1 MSSNKVFRKL
11 RRKIRHVLGIHH
23 HYQEHHQS
31 HHYDY
36 SSSAEA
42 NLRTHSAPSLD
53 NDTLFITE
61 SNTARMNTV
70 KDNSMVIIDVRRPG
84 EYKSGH
90 IKGAICI
97 PLESLADNVQA
108 RIPDLASRI
117 LIYSYESHRAD
128 HACDIMRT
136 LGYKYVT
143 NLGPLSDWT
152 GKLEVLNEEII
163 Q

>member
-1 MSSNKVFRKL
+1 MSSNRIFRTLK
-11 RRKIRHVLGIHH
+11 RKIRHALGIHH
-23 HYQEHHQS
+23 HHHQEHHE
-31 HHYDY
+31 HHHDY
-36 SSSAEA
+36 SFNMEEDLHTSV
-42 NLRTHSAPSLD
+42 PSLEE
-53 NDTLFITE
+53 DTLSITE
-61 SNTARMNTV
+61 SNTTRMNTV
-70 KDNSMVIIDVRRPG
+70 KDSSMVIIDVRRPG

-108 RIPDLASRI
+108 RIPDLSSRI
-117 LIYSYESHRAD
+117 LVYSYESHRAD
-128 HACDIMRT
+128 EACDLIRN